1 MFLKGASDKEF
12 ISWNDLLYVPDPTWI
27 KSVMLIQPLFQ
38 NFFFFFFFF
47 YKEAHFACIFST
59 ITNNFSLNFMSNIH
73 ILIEIYKVYILHP

>member
-12 ISWNDLLYVPDPTWI
+12 ISRNDLLYVPAPTWI
-27 KSVMLIQPLFQ
+27 KSVMLLQPLFQ
-38 NFFFFFFFF
+38 NFFSFFF

-59 ITNNFSLNFMSNIH
+59 ITNNFFLNFMSNIH

>member
-1 MFLKGASDKEF
+1 MFLKGASDKVF
-12 ISWNDLLYVPDPTWI
+12 ISWNDLLYVPAPTWI

-38 NFFFFFFFF
+38 NFFFFFFFLKRPISRAF
-47 YKEAHFACIFST
+47 FST